1 MATPREIKRRIVSV
15 KNTQKIT
22 KAMQM
27 VASVKLRKARD
38 RVVAA
43 RPYFEK
49 LTHIARNLTSGIP
62 KGTSPFLRTE
72 EGKNLC
78 LVVVGSDKGLCGA
91 FNANVVK
98 KAIELV
104 AANTAKNVT
113 ITIVGK
119 KPIESLKRKRVTI
132 GDRYV
137 EMMFSPKYEDAAI
150 VGEKLLKD
158 FTAGTIDEVVAVYNE
173 FKSPASQ
180 KITFEK
186 LLPLAPLE
194 EVKDAPKGAS
204 GGAHASYI
212 FEPSPEETFDV
223 LMPQYL
229 IGQIWKIFLE
239 SNAAQQAASMTTMF
253 AASKNAGKLIDAL
266 TLYYNKVRQSIIT
279 KELLEIVSGAEA
291 LR

>member
-22 KAMQM
+22 RAMQM
-27 VASVKLRKARD
+27 VSSVKLRRARD

-49 LTHIARNLTSGIP
+49 LTQIARHLTSGIP
-62 KGTSPFLRTE
+62 AGTSPYVRTG
-72 EGKNLC
+72 EGKN
-78 LVVVGSDKGLCGA
+78 VRIVAVGSDKGLCGA

-98 KAIELV
+98 KTMRVISE
-104 AANTAKNVT
+104 NISKNIT

-119 KPIESLKRKRVTI
+119 KPIEALKRKPVAI
-132 GDRYV
+132 ADRYV
-137 EMMFSPKYEDAAI
+137 EMMFSPKYADAAT
-150 VGEKLLKD
+150 VGQKLLAD
-158 FTAGTIDEVVAVYNE
+158 FAEGVVDQVVAVYNQ

-180 KITFEK
+180 VICSET
-186 LLPLAPLE
+186 LLPLQP
-194 EVKDAPKGAS
+194 VKEKEGAKA
-204 GGAHASYI
+204 GYI
-212 FEPSPEETFDV
+212 FEPTPEETFDV
-223 LMPQYL
+223 LMPQYVS
-229 IGQIWKIFLE
+229 GQIWKIFLE
-239 SNAAQQAASMTTMF
+239 SNAAQQAASMTTMY
-253 AASKNAGKLIDAL
+253 AATKNAGKLIDAL

>member
-49 LTHIARNLTSGIP
+49 LTHIARHLTSGIP

-98 KAIELV
+98 KAMELV
-104 AANTAKNVT
+104 AANTAKNITV
-113 ITIVGK
+113 TIVGK
-119 KPIESLKRKRVTI
+119 KPIEALKRKRVTI

-137 EMMFSPKYEDAAI
+137 EMMFSPKYADAAT

-186 LLPLAPLE
+186 LLPLAPME
-194 EVKDAPKGAS
+194 EAA
-204 GGAHASYI
+204 GGANASYI
-212 FEPSPEETFDV
+212 FEPSPDETFDV

-229 IGQIWKIFLE
+229 IGQVWKIFLE
-239 SNAAQQAASMTTMF
+239 SNAAQQAASMTTMY

>member
-1 MATPREIKRRIVSV
+1 MATPREIKRRIISV

-49 LTHIARNLTSGIP
+49 LTQIARHLTAGITV
-62 KGTSPFLRTE
+62 GSSPYLRTG

-78 LVVVGSDKGLCGA
+78 IVVVGSDKGLCGA

-98 KAIELV
+98 KAMEL
-104 AANTAKNVT
+104 AKENFSKNVT
-113 ITIVGK
+113 IAIVGK

-132 GDRYV
+132 SDRYTD
-137 EMMFSPKYEDAAI
+137 MMFSPKYSDATI
-150 VGEKLLKD
+150 VGEKLLRD
-158 FTAGTIDEVVAVYNE
+158 FTDGTIDEVVAVYNE

-180 KITFEK
+180 RITFEK
-186 LLPLAPLE
+186 LLPLAPME
-194 EVKDAPKGAS
+194 ETKGS
-204 GGAHASYI
+204 HASYI
-212 FEPSPEETFDV
+212 FEPSPEETFGV

-239 SNAAQQAASMTTMF
+239 SNAAQQAASMTTMY
-253 AASKNAGKLIDAL
+253 AATKNAGKLIEAL

>member
-22 KAMQM
+22 RAMQM
-27 VASVKLRKARD
+27 VASVKLRRARD

-49 LTHIARNLTSGIP
+49 LTQIARHLTAGIQP
-62 KGTSPFLRTE
+62 GTSPYLRTG
-72 EGKNLC
+72 EGKNVC

-91 FNANVVK
+91 FNANAVK
-98 KAIELV
+98 KAMELV
-104 AANTAKNVT
+104 VANREKNVS

-119 KPIESLKRKRVTI
+119 KPIEALKRKPVTI
-132 GDRYV
+132 LDRYTD
-137 EMMFSPKYEDAAI
+137 MMFSPTYASATK
-150 VGEKLLKD
+150 VGQKILQD
-158 FTAGTIDEVVAVYNE
+158 FTDGKFDEVIAVYNE
-173 FKSPASQ
+173 FRSPASQ

-186 LLPLAPLE
+186 LLPLAPME
-194 EVKDAPKGAS
+194 KTS
-204 GGAHASYI
+204 GPSASYI
-212 FEPSPEETFDV
+212 FEPSPDETFDV

-253 AASKNAGKLIDAL
+253 AATKNAGKLIDAL

>member
-1 MATPREIKRRIVSV
+1 MATPREIKRRIISV

-43 RPYFEK
+43 RLYFEK
-49 LTHIARNLTSGIP
+49 LTQIARHLTSGIP
-62 KGTSPFLRTE
+62 AGTSPYLKTG
-72 EGKNLC
+72 EGKNLR

-98 KAIELV
+98 KAMELV
-104 AANTAKNVT
+104 AEKKAKNVT

-132 GDRYV
+132 SDRYTD
-137 EMMFSPKYEDAAI
+137 MMFSPKYSDAAI
-150 VGEKLLKD
+150 IGEKLLKD
-158 FTAGTIDEVVAVYNE
+158 FTDGTIDEVVAVFNE

-180 KITFEK
+180 KITVEK
-186 LLPLAPLE
+186 LLPLEPME
-194 EVKDAPKGAS
+194 KPKGAN
-204 GGAHASYI
+204 ASYI

-223 LMPQYL
+223 LMPQYC
-229 IGQIWKIFLE
+229 IGRIWKIFLE
-239 SNAAQQAASMTTMF
+239 SNAAQQAASMTTMY
-253 AASKNAGKLIDAL
+253 AATKNAGKLIEAL

>member
-1 MATPREIKRRIVSV
+1 MATPREIKRRIISV

-49 LTHIARNLTSGIP
+49 LTQIARHLTSGIP
-62 KGTSPFLRTE
+62 AGTSPYLKTGG
-72 EGKNLC
+72 GKNLR

-98 KAIELV
+98 KAMELV
-104 AANTAKNVT
+104 AENKAKNVT

-132 GDRYV
+132 SDRYTD
-137 EMMFSPKYEDAAI
+137 MMFSPKYSDAAI
-150 VGEKLLKD
+150 IGEKLLKD
-158 FTAGTIDEVVAVYNE
+158 FTDGTIDEVVAVFNE

-186 LLPLAPLE
+186 LLPLSPME
-194 EVKDAPKGAS
+194 EPKGAS
-204 GGAHASYI
+204 KGAHASYI

-223 LMPQYL
+223 LMPQYC
-229 IGQIWKIFLE
+229 IGRIWKIFLE
-239 SNAAQQAASMTTMF
+239 SNAAQQAASMTTMY
-253 AASKNAGKLIDAL
+253 AATKNAGKLIEAL

>member
-22 KAMQM
+22 RAMQM

-49 LTHIARNLTSGIP
+49 LTQIARHLTSGLP
-62 KGTSPFLRTE
+62 KGTSPFLRAQG
-72 EGKNLC
+72 GKNLC

-98 KAIELV
+98 KAMELV
-104 AANTAKNVT
+104 AANTARNVT
-113 ITIVGK
+113 VTIVGK
-119 KPIESLKRKRVTI
+119 KPIESLRRKRVTI

-137 EMMFSPKYEDAAI
+137 DMMFSPKYPDAAI
-150 VGEKLLKD
+150 VGDKLLKD
-158 FTAGTIDEVVAVYNE
+158 FAAQTIDEVVAVYNE
-173 FKSPASQ
+173 FKNPASQ
-180 KITFEK
+180 KITVER

-194 EVKDAPKGAS
+194 DVKGAPG

-253 AASKNAGKLIDAL
+253 AATKNAGKLIDAL

>member
-62 KGTSPFLRTE
+62 KGTSPFLRDGG
-72 EGKNLC
+72 GKNLC
-78 LVVVGSDKGLCGA
+78 ILVVGSDKGLCGA

-113 ITIVGK
+113 VTIVGK
-119 KPIESLKRKRVTI
+119 KPIEALKRKRVTI

-137 EMMFSPKYEDAAI
+137 EMMFSPKYPDAAI
-150 VGEKLLKD
+150 VGDKLLKD
-158 FTAGTIDEVVAVYNE
+158 FTAGAIDEVVAVYNE

-194 EVKDAPKGAS
+194 EVKGEP
-204 GGAHASYI
+204 GGVHASYI

-239 SNAAQQAASMTTMF
+239 SNAAQQAASMTTMY

>member
-49 LTHIARNLTSGIP
+49 LTHIARHLTSGIP
-62 KGTSPFLRTE
+62 KGTSPYLRTE

-113 ITIVGK
+113 VTIVGK
-119 KPIESLKRKRVTI
+119 KPIEALKRKRVTI

-137 EMMFSPKYEDAAI
+137 EMMFSPKYADAAI

-158 FTAGTIDEVVAVYNE
+158 FATGTIDEVVAVYNE

-186 LLPLAPLE
+186 LLPLAPME
-194 EVKDAPKGAS
+194 EAAGDSAG
-204 GGAHASYI
+204 HASYI

-239 SNAAQQAASMTTMF
+239 SNAAQQAASMTTMY

>member
-1 MATPREIKRRIVSV
+1 
-15 KNTQKIT
+15 
-22 KAMQM
+22 M

-49 LTHIARNLTSGIP
+49 LTHIARHLTSGLP
-62 KGTSPFLRTE
+62 RGTSPFMRAE
-72 EGKNLC
+72 GGKNLC

-98 KAIELV
+98 KAMEL
-104 AANTAKNVT
+104 AALNTIKNVT
-113 ITIVGK
+113 VRIVGK
-119 KPIESLKRKRVTI
+119 KPIEALKRKRVTI
-132 GDRYV
+132 GEKYV
-137 EMMFSPKYEDAAI
+137 DMMFSPKYQDAAI
-150 VGEKLLKD
+150 VGEKLLSD
-158 FTAGTIDEVVAVYNE
+158 FTAETIDEVVAVYNE

-180 KITFEK
+180 KITVER
-186 LLPLAPLE
+186 LLPLAPME
-194 EVKDAPKGAS
+194 EVK
-204 GGAHASYI
+204 GAHASYI

-253 AASKNAGKLIDAL
+253 AATKNAGKLIDAL

>member
-15 KNTQKIT
+15 RNTQKIT

-49 LTHIARNLTSGIP
+49 LTQIARHLTSGLP
-62 KGTSPFLRTE
+62 PGTSPYLKT
-72 EGKNLC
+72 GDKKNVC

-91 FNANVVK
+91 FNANAVK
-98 KAIELV
+98 KALECISE
-104 AANTAKNVT
+104 NKTKNVT
-113 ITIVGK
+113 VTIIGK
-119 KPIESLKRKRVTI
+119 KAIESLKRKSVVI
-132 GDRYV
+132 SDRYAD
-137 EMMFSPKYEDAAI
+137 MMFNPKYSDAVK

-158 FTAGTIDEVVAVYNE
+158 FTGGKIDEVIAVFNE

-180 KITFEK
+180 KIACEK
-186 LLPLAPLE
+186 LLPLQPME
-194 EVKDAPKGAS
+194 RTGTHS
-204 GGAHASYI
+204 SYI
-212 FEPSPEETFDV
+212 FEPSPDETFDV

-239 SNAAQQAASMTTMF
+239 SNAAQQAASMTTMY
-253 AASKNAGKLIDAL
+253 AATKNAGKLIDSL